1 MFVNKPCT
9 KPEEEICIEVYPG
22 WVADL
27 TWISRSD
34 RGVSHAFCR
43 VCNSHFCV
51 AAGGKHD
58 AFHHATRSLYRTAQ
72 RNDRVTLFFVN
83 PKDQEITKRVIVIET
98 LFANMVAEHNLSFQL
113 TDHFTLP
120 FRLTARKLFAR
131 HQHRLLEVYVV
142 SISPEMY
149 LFKQLIC
156 TSEFLCMCVK
166 CSSLCG
172 SVTRASDFQ
181 LRQKAGTSLSI
192 SHCSSTFSCTN
203 DYLDIDSG

>member
-9 KPEEEICIEVYPG
+9 
-22 WVADL
+22 DL
-27 TWISRSD
+27 TWISHSD

-113 TDHFTLP
+113 TDHFTTVVKDMFLNSE
-120 FRLTARKLFAR
+120 TAKKF
-131 HQHRLLEVYVV
+131 
-142 SISPEMY
+142 
-149 LFKQLIC
+149 
-156 TSEFLCMCVK
+156 
-166 CSSLCG
+166 SL
-172 SVTRASDFQ
+172 
-181 LRQKAGTSLSI
+181 
-192 SHCSSTFSCTN
+192 
-203 DYLDIDSG
+203 